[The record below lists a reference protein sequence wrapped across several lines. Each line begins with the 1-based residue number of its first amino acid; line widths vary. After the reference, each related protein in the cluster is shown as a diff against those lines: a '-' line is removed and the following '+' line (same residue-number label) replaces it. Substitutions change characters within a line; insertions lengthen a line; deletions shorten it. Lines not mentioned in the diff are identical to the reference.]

1 MIKLKEVWNWAAEFA
16 RADKETQ
23 HVGKKKSAPSDASGD
38 HEGRFNPKVDGHYNV
53 MPDRNVM
60 SPGEVQHRAETYMS
74 QYGSAGYKVDNVNRN
89 ADGSF
94 AFTTTKGGKVKHH
107 TFHKT
112 GGHSQVTG
120 GDVVIPDHEVTVPDV
135 EEKPSKSK
143 QTDFTAL
150 YKALGIRHTAPNVRG
165 PATGVKEKELKK
177 IKGGGTV
184 TLGNVTMHRKPGD
197 SDSV

>member
-1 MIKLKEVWNWAAEFA
+1 MKTIKEVWDWKAEMA
-16 RADKETQ
+16 KADKATQ
-23 HVGKKKSAPSDASGD
+23 HVGKKKGAAYDASGD
-38 HEGRFNPKVDGHYNV
+38 HEARFNPKIDGHYNV
-53 MPDRNVM
+53 MPDRNIM
-60 SPGEVQHRAETYMS
+60 TPGEVQHRAETYMS
-74 QYGSAGYKVDNVNRN
+74 QYGTAGYKVDSVNKN

-120 GDVVIPDHEVTVPDV
+120 GDVVIPDHEVQVPDAV
-135 EEKPSKSK
+135 EKPSKSR

-177 IKGGGTV
+177 IKKTGGTV
-184 TLGNVTMHRKPGD
+184 TLGNTTMHRAEPDKE
-197 SDSV
+197 